1 MNALQCKIV
10 FLVLITTSTGSL
22 LRAQDADTDAS
33 KVSKLHRSLLGAWVL
48 VGRPGITIE
57 PQADAEMKFW
67 GLRHFAVTKR
77 NDTTGE
83 IDYHHVGTYTLDG
96 DLYTE
101 IITHA
106 VGATEDLV
114 GKSFKF
120 RIQTDGDTYIQRGVG
135 NPWTQE
141 WKRLGAGKNA
151 DSKDENKETDDD
163 PFAP

>member
-1 MNALQCKIV
+1 
-10 FLVLITTSTGSL
+10 
-22 LRAQDADTDAS
+22 
-33 KVSKLHRSLLGAWVL
+33 
-48 VGRPGITIE
+48 
-57 PQADAEMKFW
+57 
-67 GLRHFAVTKR
+67 
-77 NDTTGE
+77 
-83 IDYHHVGTYTLDG
+83 
-96 DLYTE
+96 
-101 IITHA
+101 
-106 VGATEDLV
+106 V